1 LEALVVAKSGMKSD
15 QPSPESSMV
24 VSKKWCVIFELI
36 EAGQYKRAAGML
48 HDLVRTP
55 SSEELSEDG
64 DYHIL
69 SAAIQICLACR
80 QCQEE
85 LEWHQ
90 MAYQETL
97 IRAGELK
104 GQLEALLDEI
114 VEIPP
119 TASASVETTPSAP
132 SQITQELS
140 EWWGRLRAAWAALAG
155 EQATQYSP
163 SELPLVGLEAPTDAA
178 GDMSK
183 SPACVQEKAI
193 SPHNHI
199 AHQSKLSTQSF
210 ESSTSIQPKK
220 DTVVVLSGAP
230 SLVVFCLGP
239 FRVFQNEQLIP
250 SWNGQKS
257 QGIFKYL
264 ISVEGKPVAKDV
276 LMDIFWPEANLA
288 SARRNLHQAI
298 YSLRQTLRRIQPDY
312 SHVLFESDTYFLNP
326 EMDIWCDFME
336 FEQRWKAGKRC
347 KARNNV
353 ADAVIEFGIAES
365 LYIGD
370 FLEEDLYDEW
380 PKMKRE
386 YLRVSYFDLTDTL
399 IEYHLSRSEFT
410 AASAICRKVLAR
422 DNFREQVHR
431 FLIECYLAQG
441 QRHLALQ
448 QYHLC
453 IKMLR
458 DELDLEPTEAT
469 LALYRRIMM
478 AE

>member
-15 QPSPESSMV
+15 QPSPELSMV
-24 VSKKWCVIFELI
+24 ASKKWCVIFELI

-48 HDLVRTP
+48 NALLRTP

-80 QCQEE
+80 QCQRD

-119 TASASVETTPSAP
+119 TPSASVEITPSAP
-132 SQITQELS
+132 SQMAQELS
-140 EWWGRLRAAWAALAG
+140 EWWGRFRKAWEVLAG
-155 EQATQYSP
+155 EQTNRESQ
-163 SELPLVGLEAPTDAA
+163 SELPLDGLEAPMDAS
-178 GDMSK
+178 GDVSK
-183 SPACVQEKAI
+183 SLASVPENAI
-193 SPHNHI
+193 SPHSHI
-199 AHQSKLSTQSF
+199 ANQSKTSSQSC
-210 ESSTSIQPKK
+210 EPSTSIQSKK
-220 DTVVVLSGAP
+220 DTVVGISGAP
-230 SLVVFCLGP
+230 TLVVYCLGP

-264 ISVEGKPVAKDV
+264 ISMKGKPVAKDV
-276 LMDIFWPEANLA
+276 LMDIFWPEADQA

-298 YSLRQTLRRIQPDY
+298 YSLRQTLRRIQTDY

-347 KARNNV
+347 KAQNNV

-386 YLRVSYFDLTDTL
+386 YLRVSYFELTDTL
-399 IEYHLSRSEFT
+399 IEYHLSRSEIT
-410 AASAICRKVLAR
+410 AASALCRNVLAR

-453 IKMLR
+453 TQILK
-458 DELDLEPTEAT
+458 DELELEPTHET
-469 LALYRRIMM
+469 LALLSRITKMD
-478 AE
+478 